1 MKRFAYLVL
10 LAITVIG
17 CSEEEVKI
25 DISNCTYSRTLPVL
39 FINTEGNKP
48 IVSKE
53 EYLNATYYL
62 ETFDLDD
69 YEPIGSETEQLPL
82 EIRGRGNFSWKK
94 DKKPYRLKLGSKA
107 APLGM
112 DKSKHFVLLAHVGAY
127 SQYLTETAAFKL
139 GEEIGLAWTP
149 KAEPVEVVVNNE
161 YKGLYFLVENIRV
174 DDKRV
179 DITEQ
184 DDNCTNTDEIT
195 GGWLLEIDNYN
206 DPDQIKFVNGS
217 GYTMHITHKSPEILS
232 EEQESYLRQ
241 QMKAIDDAVYEDDKN
256 STTWEKYIDIDALT
270 RYYII
275 QEIFCNGDAFAG
287 SSYFHKDRG
296 NGYLAPSGTSEIH
309 SRAAPATSS
318 MKKGKDLAVGLQKS
332 PNIHVSKN
340 IYAKYGTSSILPST
354 NRYTPLSMKWLNVVP
369 KPTNATPNAGRNITK
384 VTRKTKKDGSQKF
397 YKTA

>member
-161 YKGLYFLVENIRV
+161 YKGFYFLVENIRV

-256 STTWEKYIDIDALT
+256 STTWEKYIDIDART
-270 RYYII
+270 R
-275 QEIFCNGDAFAG
+275 
-287 SSYFHKDRG
+287 
-296 NGYLAPSGTSEIH
+296 
-309 SRAAPATSS
+309 
-318 MKKGKDLAVGLQKS
+318 
-332 PNIHVSKN
+332 
-340 IYAKYGTSSILPST
+340 
-354 NRYTPLSMKWLNVVP
+354 
-369 KPTNATPNAGRNITK
+369 
-384 VTRKTKKDGSQKF
+384 
-397 YKTA
+397 